1 MSAEASQLAA
11 QAVETEEAGLLDQ
24 IVEKRKVAKSKTE
37 HDRAKD
43 IIGEL
48 VREVMKGTVVV
59 SATLSAMLDARVAEL
74 DRLISAQL
82 SEVMHAPEF
91 QKLESTW
98 RGLHY
103 LCQETAT
110 SPMLKIKVLNTTK
123 RDLVRDFQSAIDFD
137 QSLMFKKVYEEEFG
151 TFGGAPFGAL
161 LGNFEIT
168 RQPEDMY
175 FIEQMS
181 HVAAASHAP
190 FIASASPELLW
201 LDSFADLGPS
211 ATR

>member
-1 MSAEASQLAA
+1 MSNSAAA
-11 QAVETEEAGLLDQ
+11 QNTAAAPADAQGGLLDQ
-24 IVEKRKVAKSKTE
+24 IVEQSRVAKSTAE

-59 SATLSAMLDARVAEL
+59 SDNLSAMLDARVAEL

-91 QKLESTW
+91 QNLESTW

-103 LCQETAT
+103 LCQETDT

-123 RDLVRDFQSAIDFD
+123 RDLVRDFQTAIDFD

-161 LGNFEIT
+161 LGN
-168 RQPEDMY
+168 
-175 FIEQMS
+175 
-181 HVAAASHAP
+181 
-190 FIASASPELLW
+190 
-201 LDSFADLGPS
+201 
-211 ATR
+211 

>member
-1 MSAEASQLAA
+1 MSNSAAA
-11 QAVETEEAGLLDQ
+11 QNTAATAADTQSGLLDQ
-24 IVEKRKVAKSKTE
+24 IVEQSRVAKSTAE

-59 SATLSAMLDARVAEL
+59 SDNLSAMLDARVAEL

-103 LCQETAT
+103 LCQETDT

-123 RDLVRDFQSAIDFD
+123 RDLVRDFQTAIDFD

-190 FIASASPELLW
+190 FIASASPELLG
-201 LDSFADLGPS
+201 LDSLS
-211 ATR
+211 LIHI